1 LINTTP
7 IHPTDIAA
15 ISVEQARSRWKSLR
29 GPSFFAEFAAL
40 DCYSQPL
47 TEAFRPDQLGVDTA
61 YKDMHSTHLTG
72 QPFDVVS
79 MQFCMHYAFET
90 REKARCMLDNVS
102 RYLRKGGVFIGT
114 MPNAEFLLCVLHFF
128 CTVALLSAFWRNQF
142 FSVNPQLLG
151 IILMLFLPMNLTC
164 LLETL
169 CTKSGSINVRT
180 GQCLGIDTG
189 FS

>member
-1 LINTTP
+1 M
-7 IHPTDIAA
+7 
-15 ISVEQARSRWKSLR
+15 EQARARWKSLR

-72 QPFDVVS
+72 EPFDVVS

-90 REKARCMLDNVS
+90 KEKARCMLDNVS

-114 MPNAEFLLCVLHFF
+114 IPNAEFLLYVLHFF
-128 CTVALLSAFWRNQF
+128 CTVTLLSAFWRQ
-142 FSVNPQLLG
+142 S
-151 IILMLFLPMNLTC
+151 ILSC
-164 LLETL
+164 
-169 CTKSGSINVRT
+169 
-180 GQCLGIDTG
+180 
-189 FS
+189 